1 MKRKLALLCSFTILC
16 LISLFGC
23 DPIYPIGNIK
33 VSRIGSIPVGE
44 TVDVEILY
52 PNTGGSIVFGWEEQN
67 IIIVSG
73 DDVISISGLAI
84 TGIKAG
90 TAVIQVCA
98 KTVISEEAQK
108 QGYEAKVYSIE
119 IKVKVIGN

>member
-1 MKRKLALLCSFTILC
+1 
-16 LISLFGC
+16 
-23 DPIYPIGNIK
+23 